1 MIILVRENL
10 ISIVR
15 LKRKEPNWWQNR
27 WQWFPGK
34 DIDDSWGW
42 CDHDSGGWWCWWC
55 WWRWW
60 VWRRSLMMNI
70 SVISILVRE
79 CCIMSRNQICSNANV
94 NFLEFTKRPMTT
106 ATHHPRHRTKFLL
119 KKLPS
124 TSTGC
129 HIYYSEMN
137 IFRNTGN
144 NLNMDFING
153 TVLWNIS
160 IKLCSRRTSFLK
172 VGSNPFNPLLSALL
186 CYPYHCRPVF
196 YMSINRWPPSLSPT
210 TPKSGKGRMFFQCCW
225 WCWLW

>member
-42 CDHDSGGWWCWWC
+42 CDHDSDGLWC

-160 IKLCSRRTSFLK
+160 IKLSIVNKSLT
-172 VGSNPFNPLLSALL
+172 PLLIPY
-186 CYPYHCRPVF
+186 YP
-196 YMSINRWPPSLSPT
+196 
-210 TPKSGKGRMFFQCCW
+210 
-225 WCWLW
+225 

>member
-1 MIILVRENL
+1 
-10 ISIVR
+10 
-15 LKRKEPNWWQNR
+15 
-27 WQWFPGK
+27 
-34 DIDDSWGW
+34 
-42 CDHDSGGWWCWWC
+42 
-55 WWRWW
+55 
-60 VWRRSLMMNI
+60 MMNI

-153 TVLWNIS
+153 TVL
-160 IKLCSRRTSFLK
+160 
-172 VGSNPFNPLLSALL
+172 
-186 CYPYHCRPVF
+186 
-196 YMSINRWPPSLSPT
+196 
-210 TPKSGKGRMFFQCCW
+210 
-225 WCWLW
+225 